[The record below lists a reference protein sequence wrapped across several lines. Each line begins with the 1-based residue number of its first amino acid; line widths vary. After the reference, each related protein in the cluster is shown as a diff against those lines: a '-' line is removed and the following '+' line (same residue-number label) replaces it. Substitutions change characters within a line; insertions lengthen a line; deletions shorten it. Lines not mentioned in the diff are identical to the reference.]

1 MKFENSKEGI
11 ENIKSYLKR
20 EYNPDLNVESFRNL
34 DDKVII
40 NLSLTYNNFVNT
52 DSGLAY
58 KDINLQNIYDLSIKK
73 VEDGDK
79 LYFEGLDYPEII
91 ENGLKTR
98 QAYVKEM
105 EKILAREAS
114 GNFINI
120 SAVRQCLR
128 PFEEIFKNLQLHD
141 ELKFKDWYLWDDKR
155 EKAEKY
161 LNLLEDYEFVNVE
174 NRKIRKGGAW
184 QILYDDEFENRN
196 ELETNKI
203 LSHFLAETYENLK
216 SGKYNILQQAEPFF
230 DIANT
235 TYYTSLISKER
246 VGQNTNDILNIYERI
261 TGKAKKKLSK
271 LNLYLMKLVNNNII
285 EKRDNLYYPNE
296 KIYEKFFSVE
306 DYKMSLKPYV
316 N

>member
-1 MKFENSKEGI
+1 MKFENTKEGI
-11 ENIKSYLKR
+11 ENIKSHLKR
-20 EYNPDLNVESFRNL
+20 EYNPDLNVEDCKDL
-34 DDKVII
+34 DDKLIM

-52 DSGLAY
+52 DSGLSY
-58 KDINLQNIYDLSIKK
+58 KDINLHNVYNLSIKK
-73 VEDGDK
+73 IEDGEK
-79 LYFEGLDYPEII
+79 LYFDGLDYSEII

-114 GNFINI
+114 AEFINI

-128 PFEEIFKNLQLHD
+128 PFEEIFENLQLHE
-141 ELKFKDWYLWDDKR
+141 ELIFKDWHLWEDKR
-155 EKAEKY
+155 EKAKKY

-174 NRKIRKGGAW
+174 DQKIRKGGAW
-184 QILYDDEFENRN
+184 QILYDDKFENQS
-196 ELETNKI
+196 EIETNKI

-216 SGKYNILQQAEPFF
+216 SDKYNILQQAEPFF

-246 VGQNTNDILNIYERI
+246 VGQNTKGIQNIYERI
-261 TGKAKKKLSK
+261 TGKTKKKLSK
-271 LNLYLMKLVNNNII
+271 VNLYLMKLVKNNII
-285 EKRDNLYYPNE
+285 EKRNDLYYPNE
-296 KIYEKFFSVE
+296 KIYEKFFSIE